1 MQYPTCVKKERLNF
15 RMKKLLILLP
25 FLPTFIFAEDFYL
38 ICEGVD
44 ELYVNRDKIEN
55 TDTKS
60 IEVSDNFIT
69 FENNKFTVND
79 DETRYFRRKN
89 ELVFSLQKFENSER
103 VTDIYGTIDRV
114 SGVISVRSSYM
125 SENTMKFFNGK
136 CKKTKERA
144 F

>member
-1 MQYPTCVKKERLNF
+1 
-15 RMKKLLILLP
+15 MKKLLLL
-25 FLPTFIFAEDFYL
+25 FLIFPTFIFAEDFYL

-44 ELYVNRDKIEN
+44 EVYVNRDKIEN

-60 IEVSDNFIT
+60 IEVSDSFIT
-69 FENNKFTVND
+69 FENNKFTVNN
-79 DETRYFRRKN
+79 DETRYFKRKN
-89 ELVFSLQKFENSER
+89 ELNFSLARFENKEL

-114 SGVISVRSSYM
+114 SGIIHVRSSYL
-125 SENTMKFFNGK
+125 SENTLKFFNGK